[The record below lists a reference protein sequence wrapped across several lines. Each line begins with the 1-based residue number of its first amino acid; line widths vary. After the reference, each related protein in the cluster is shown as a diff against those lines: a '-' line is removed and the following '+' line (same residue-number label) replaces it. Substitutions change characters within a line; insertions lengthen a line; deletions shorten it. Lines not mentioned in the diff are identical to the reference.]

1 MSKKY
6 IQATIPTKIFVLDEI
21 RKNYKD
27 FLNEQN
33 EILRYYKTNTN
44 QVGYV
49 KFGEPL
55 PLNSTEIKK
64 DEYEALKY
72 KPSNVKDYYWEK
84 ESLKGTKERMPPVE
98 YHGEV
103 YTTKDTK
110 KPEKWGMYM
119 GKLGDYDQQMEE
131 HNSFMKKWFKDNA
144 PGEDF
149 YKNNMFYVMGE
160 DGLPKFNSES
170 LKNHIVGLHAE
181 EANEYFAKKNNL
193 LTEYNKNL
201 VNIKKTHDAVIQRLN
216 SEDAQIQKTYGQPD
230 NEEFYRT
237 GTGTKTYDYDPQ
249 GALGATLQSQ
259 SSGGVGTGV
268 RSYDTW
274 VSSGGQKI
282 YFDKLIEL
290 SKKYQTETK
299 NYSSNL
305 SKEKKSYEK
314 KLKLLNNE
322 YIHPDFEWG
331 IKKDEYKLY
340 KELTEAQMAKWAEIN
355 KKKIEWS
362 QKLWKEHNALE
373 QMGMTGFDVATADG
387 PTYGLSSEVLNLG
400 NELQSLANQPISNW
414 VKDETLKKQLELQK
428 LKVKTE
434 DLMLNQIYDEEV
446 EMLQMSFGK
455 KTDKQKEEERLS
467 NRPWYVRAAD
477 ITNYDVH
484 DWMMLISL
492 TCMILP
498 GLQGVGLATRAMGL
512 SEVTA
517 LGIGLTDAAIVAA
530 AVDLIDAGI
539 YVSEGN
545 WELAGLSVLFAFIP
559 FAIESEFVKRIGKQG
574 LQKMAEFAKAVPDV
588 FLKSTVNMTMEE
600 LYQYTKIILDDDVKR
615 AIKAMAENSSELI
628 DTMKGAYKRTSEKIL
643 GESGAKILNDG
654 IQKSLKFSYDGV
666 KYLAPKIGSLG
677 KAGMVFGGYMAMGEV
692 YHKTIDYTN
701 ENILKTPKSIAES
714 FGLDWNLLKSEF
726 HSDGS
731 EKDNKLLK
739 DALMMGWRPGIP
751 VPLQFQTGL
760 YKKWLSEQSKKVK
773 EKISS
778 SDFEKQLTDL
788 LMNHVVTEKLVEE
801 KTKEEKVKVEKWA
814 DENDGEIDKMGDEI
828 LEKYKKLEETNSQP
842 VDSGDN

>member
-1 MSKKY
+1 
-6 IQATIPTKIFVLDEI
+6 
-21 RKNYKD
+21 
-27 FLNEQN
+27 
-33 EILRYYKTNTN
+33 
-44 QVGYV
+44 
-49 KFGEPL
+49 
-55 PLNSTEIKK
+55 
-64 DEYEALKY
+64 
-72 KPSNVKDYYWEK
+72 
-84 ESLKGTKERMPPVE
+84 
-98 YHGEV
+98 
-103 YTTKDTK
+103 
-110 KPEKWGMYM
+110 
-119 GKLGDYDQQMEE
+119 
-131 HNSFMKKWFKDNA
+131 
-144 PGEDF
+144 
-149 YKNNMFYVMGE
+149 
-160 DGLPKFNSES
+160 
-170 LKNHIVGLHAE
+170 
-181 EANEYFAKKNNL
+181 
-193 LTEYNKNL
+193 
-201 VNIKKTHDAVIQRLN
+201 
-216 SEDAQIQKTYGQPD
+216 
-230 NEEFYRT
+230 
-237 GTGTKTYDYDPQ
+237 
-249 GALGATLQSQ
+249 
-259 SSGGVGTGV
+259 
-268 RSYDTW
+268 
-274 VSSGGQKI
+274 
-282 YFDKLIEL
+282 
-290 SKKYQTETK
+290 
-299 NYSSNL
+299 
-305 SKEKKSYEK
+305 
-314 KLKLLNNE
+314 
-322 YIHPDFEWG
+322 
-331 IKKDEYKLY
+331 
-340 KELTEAQMAKWAEIN
+340 
-355 KKKIEWS
+355 
-362 QKLWKEHNALE
+362 
-373 QMGMTGFDVATADG
+373 
-387 PTYGLSSEVLNLG
+387 
-400 NELQSLANQPISNW
+400 
-414 VKDETLKKQLELQK
+414 
-428 LKVKTE
+428 
-434 DLMLNQIYDEEV
+434 
-446 EMLQMSFGK
+446 
-455 KTDKQKEEERLS
+455 
-467 NRPWYVRAAD
+467 
-477 ITNYDVH
+477 
-484 DWMMLISL
+484 
-492 TCMILP
+492 
-498 GLQGVGLATRAMGL
+498 MGL

-517 LGIGLTDAAIVAA
+517 LGLGMTDAAIVAA

-677 KAGMVFGGYMAMGEV
+677 KAGIVFGGYMAMGEV

-751 VPLQFQTGL
+751 VPLQFQTSL

-814 DENDGEIDKMGDEI
+814 DENDDEIDKMGDEI